1 MNLHFFVGR
10 KKGLNSMMPTSSS
23 KIQFH
28 SVLVI
33 FNSLNVCHVCQS
45 SVFCKLENEIK
56 LATLLLELAKNK
68 L

>member
-1 MNLHFFVGR
+1 
-10 KKGLNSMMPTSSS
+10 MMPTSSS